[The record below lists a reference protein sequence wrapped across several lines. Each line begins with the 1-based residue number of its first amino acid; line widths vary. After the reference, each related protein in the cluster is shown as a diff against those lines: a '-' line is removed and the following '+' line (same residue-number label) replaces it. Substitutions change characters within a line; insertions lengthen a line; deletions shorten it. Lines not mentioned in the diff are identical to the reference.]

1 MNRRFLSIILFVFIS
16 LSTFAQEGNAVVV
29 EVSKEKTTIN
39 GKTYY
44 LHTVKKGENLYRI
57 SLAYHLKQKDIII
70 ANPEAISGNVK
81 EGQVLKIPVDP
92 VTPKSFQYIESDN
105 FIYHITEEQQTLFF
119 ITQKYNVT
127 QAELYKY
134 NPELEVSPLQV
145 GQVVRIPKKENVSE
159 SGESFRPIENYTE
172 HKVRRKETKYSIS
185 QQYSITVDEL
195 IAANPQLNT
204 QDLQAGSKIRIP
216 VKSATQFETKGLLN
230 FKDSLV
236 NKSKNL
242 AKDTVLK
249 DVTVPCDN
257 EYKPFSQQFKI
268 ALLLPFSIDDNKSRA
283 KLDSVARVNNPDK
296 VIVTEMLPRTIF
308 ALEFYEGFLLALDSL
323 RKAGLS
329 VSIYPYDTE
338 RDVAKVN
345 KVLSRPELKEMD
357 LIIGPFFSEGL
368 DKVNKFSE
376 ANGIKL
382 VSPVIS
388 SNKALENNPNAFE
401 VLPNDSLGVAAMVNF
416 ISKIQQKRII
426 LVKTSSYQDTAMFN
440 LFKKQLD
447 HTVGAGYKTFAYKGS
462 YAGISKYLH
471 DSAENIV
478 IVPSTDEVAL
488 MGLFDKLNID
498 SKKYKIKLFG
508 LPGFASFIK
517 STNQLESMH
526 NLETHYY
533 SPFFSDYEAPAIRNF
548 VNKFQNK
555 FAAPPQ
561 DSQKEGFNFAFLGYD
576 IGLYFL
582 SEMGNKGK
590 AFENCLPSVSKPL
603 HIVFDFARVNPQG
616 GFVNRGVQILKFTKD
631 YYIRKAD

>member
-1 MNRRFLSIILFVFIS
+1 MNRRFLSFILFVFIS

-39 GKTYY
+39 KKTYY

-57 SLAYHLKQKDIII
+57 SLAYHVKQKDIII

-81 EGQVLKIPVDP
+81 EGQILKIPVDP
-92 VTPKSFQYIESDN
+92 ATPKSIQFIESDN

-119 ITQKYNVT
+119 ITQKYNIT

-145 GQVVRIPKKENVSE
+145 GQVVRIPKKENVSQ
-159 SGESFRPIENYTE
+159 SGETFHPIEDYTD

-185 QQYSITVDEL
+185 QQYNITVDEL
-195 IAANPQLNT
+195 IAANPELNT
-204 QDLQAGSKIRIP
+204 QDLQAGSTIKIP
-216 VKSATQFETKGLLN
+216 VKSSTQFETKELLN

-236 NKSKNL
+236 TKSKSQV
-242 AKDTVLK
+242 KDTVSKVVEPCNK
-249 DVTVPCDN
+249 D
-257 EYKPFSQQFKI
+257 YKPFSQQFNV
-268 ALLLPFSIDDNKSRA
+268 ALLLPFSIEDNHTRT
-283 KLDSVARVNNPDK
+283 KLDSAAMANNPDR
-296 VIVTEMLPRTIF
+296 VITAEMLPRTVF
-308 ALEFYEGFLLALDSL
+308 ALEFYEGFLLAVDSL

-345 KVLSRPELKEMD
+345 KILGRPEFKEMD

-382 VSPVIS
+382 VSPVITN
-388 SNKALENNPNAFE
+388 NKALENNPFAFE
-401 VLPNDSLGVAAMVNF
+401 VLPGDSLGVAAMVKF
-416 ISKIQQKRII
+416 ISKVTKKKVI
-426 LVKTSSYQDTAMFN
+426 LVKTSSYQDTTLFN

-447 HTVGAGYKTFAYKGS
+447 HTVGSGYKTFVYKGS
-462 YAGISKYLH
+462 YTGISHLLV

-488 MGLFDKLNID
+488 MGLFAKLNID
-498 SKKYKIKLFG
+498 SKKYKIKLMG
-508 LPGFASFIK
+508 LPGFASFK
-517 STNQLESMH
+517 SIDQQYMH
-526 NLETHYY
+526 NLEVHYY
-533 SPFFSDYEAPAIRNF
+533 TPFFSDYESPVVRSF

-561 DSQKEGFNFAFLGYD
+561 DFQKEGFNFAFLGYD
-576 IGLYFL
+576 IGFYFL
-582 SEMGNKGK
+582 SEMGSKGK
-590 AFENCLPSVSKPL
+590 SFENCLPSNVKPL
-603 HIVFDFARVNPQG
+603 HMVFDFARKNPQA
-616 GFVNRGVQILKFTKD
+616 GFVNHGVQILEFSKD

>member
-1 MNRRFLSIILFVFIS
+1 MNRGFLSIILFVFIS

-92 VTPKSFQYIESDN
+92 VTPKSIQYIESDN

-127 QAELYKY
+127 QTELYKY

-159 SGESFRPIENYTE
+159 SGESFRPIENYSE

-185 QQYSITVDEL
+185 QQYNITVDEL

-216 VKSATQFETKGLLN
+216 VKSSTQFETKGLLN

-236 NKSKNL
+236 NKSKNQ

-249 DVTVPCDN
+249 EVTVPCAAD
-257 EYKPFSQQFKI
+257 YKPFSQQLNI

-283 KLDSVARVNNPDK
+283 KLDSASRANNPDK

-308 ALEFYEGFLLALDSL
+308 ALEFYEGFLLAVDSL

-345 KVLSRPELKEMD
+345 KILSKPELKEMD

-376 ANGIKL
+376 VNGIKL
-382 VSPVIS
+382 VSPVITN
-388 SNKALENNPNAFE
+388 NKALENNPNAFE

-416 ISKIQQKRII
+416 ISKIQHKKII

-447 HTVGAGYKTFAYKGS
+447 QTVGAGYKTFVYKGS
-462 YAGISKYLH
+462 YNGISQHLH

-488 MGLFDKLNID
+488 MGLFAKLNID

-508 LPGFASFIK
+508 LPGFASFK
-517 STNQLESMH
+517 SIDQEYMH
-526 NLETHYY
+526 NLEVHYY

-555 FAAPPQ
+555 FVTPPQ
-561 DSQKEGFNFAFLGYD
+561 DFQKEGFNFAFLGYD

-582 SEMGNKGK
+582 GEMGSKGK
-590 AFENCLPSVSKPL
+590 SFENCLPSSSKPL
-603 HIVFDFARVNPQG
+603 HIVFDFARMNPQG

>member
-1 MNRRFLSIILFVFIS
+1 MNRRFLSFILFVFIS
-16 LSTFAQEGNAVVV
+16 LSSFGQEGNAVVV

-39 GKTYY
+39 GKSYY

-92 VTPKSFQYIESDN
+92 ATPKSFQYIESDN
-105 FIYHITEEQQTLFF
+105 FIYHIAEEQQTLFF

-159 SGESFRPIENYTE
+159 SGESFRPIENYTD

-185 QQYSITVDEL
+185 QQYKITVDEL

-204 QDLQAGSKIRIP
+204 QDLQAGSTIRIP
-216 VKSATQFETKGLLN
+216 VKSNTQFETKELVN

-236 NKSKNL
+236 SKSKSMV
-242 AKDTVLK
+242 KDS
-249 DVTVPCDN
+249 VTKIEVPCDN
-257 EYKPFSQQFKI
+257 SYKPFSQPLNI
-268 ALLLPFSIDDNKSRA
+268 ALLLPFSIEDNHARA
-283 KLDSVARVNNPDK
+283 KLDSAAASNNPDR
-296 VIVTEMLPRTIF
+296 VINSEMLPRTVF
-308 ALEFYEGFLLALDSL
+308 ALEFYEGFLLAVDSL

-329 VSIYPYDTE
+329 VNIYPYDTE
-338 RDVAKVN
+338 RDVAKVTRI
-345 KVLSRPELKEMD
+345 LGRPEFKDMN

-376 ANGIKL
+376 THAIKL
-382 VSPVIS
+382 VSPVITN
-388 SNKALENNPNAFE
+388 NKALESNPYAFQA
-401 VLPNDSLGVAAMVNF
+401 LPNDSLGIAAMVNF
-416 ISKIQQKRII
+416 ISKIQNKKII
-426 LVKTSSYQDTAMFN
+426 LVKASSYQDTTFFHM
-440 LFKKQLD
+440 FKKQLE
-447 HTVGAGYKTFAYKGS
+447 HTIGLGYKTFVYKGS
-462 YAGISKYLH
+462 YTGITSLLD

-478 IVPSTDEVAL
+478 IVPSHDEVSL
-488 MGLFDKLNID
+488 MGLFAKLNID

-517 STNQLESMH
+517 SIDQLESMH

-533 SPFFSDYEAPAIRNF
+533 SPFFSDYTSPVIRNF
-548 VNKFQNK
+548 VNKFQSK

-561 DSQKEGFNFAFLGYD
+561 DFQKESFNFAFLGYD
-576 IGLYFL
+576 LGLYFL
-582 SEMGNKGK
+582 NEMGRKGNS
-590 AFENCLPSVSKPL
+590 FENCVPSPSKPL
-603 HIVFDFARVNPQG
+603 HMIFDFSRINIHG

-631 YYIRKAD
+631 YYIRKAN

>member
-1 MNRRFLSIILFVFIS
+1 MNRRFLSIILFIFIS
-16 LSTFAQEGNAVVV
+16 LSAFAQEGNAVVV

-39 GKTYY
+39 GKSYY

-92 VTPKSFQYIESDN
+92 VTPKSIQYIESDN

-159 SGESFRPIENYTE
+159 SGESFRPIENYTD

-185 QQYSITVDEL
+185 QQYNITVDEL

-204 QDLQAGSKIRIP
+204 QDLQAGSTIRIP
-216 VKSATQFETKGLLN
+216 VKSNTQFETKELVN

-236 NKSKNL
+236 TKSKNQV
-242 AKDTVLK
+242 KDTVSK
-249 DVTVPCDN
+249 TVAPCNND
-257 EYKPFSQQFKI
+257 YKAFSQQLKI
-268 ALLLPFSIDDNKSRA
+268 ALLLPFSIEDNHARA
-283 KLDSVARVNNPDK
+283 KLDSAAMANNPDR
-296 VIVTEMLPRTIF
+296 VITTEMLPRTIF
-308 ALEFYEGFLLALDSL
+308 ALEFYEGFLLAVDSL
-323 RKAGLS
+323 KKAGLS

-338 RDVAKVN
+338 RDVAKIA
-345 KVLSRPELKEMD
+345 KILGRPEFKEMD

-382 VSPVIS
+382 VSPVITN
-388 SNKALENNPNAFE
+388 NKALENNPFAFE
-401 VLPNDSLGVAAMVNF
+401 VLPNDSLGVVAMVKF
-416 ISKIQQKRII
+416 ISKVQKKKVI
-426 LVKTSSYQDTAMFN
+426 LVKASSYHDTTIYN

-447 HTVGAGYKTFAYKGS
+447 HTIGSGYKTFVYKGS
-462 YAGISKYLH
+462 YTGISHLLD

-488 MGLFDKLNID
+488 MGLFAKLNID
-498 SKKYKIKLFG
+498 SKKYKIKLMG
-508 LPGFASFIK
+508 LPGFASFK
-517 STNQLESMH
+517 SIDQQYMH
-526 NLETHYY
+526 NLEVHYY
-533 SPFFSDYEAPAIRNF
+533 TPFFSDYESPVIRSF
-548 VNKFQNK
+548 VSKFQNK
-555 FAAPPQ
+555 FGAPPQ
-561 DSQKEGFNFAFLGYD
+561 DFQKEGFNFAFLGYD
-576 IGLYFL
+576 IGFYFL
-582 SEMGNKGK
+582 SEMGSKGK
-590 AFENCLPSVSKPL
+590 SFENCPASTVKPL
-603 HIVFDFARVNPQG
+603 HMVFDFARKNSQG
-616 GFVNRGVQILKFTKD
+616 GFLNRGVQILEFTKD